1 MHASRTLLRGERFIL
16 PRILILSFA
25 AVLLLACGAE
35 ADARQ
40 SVSAG
45 APKPGQWIEALFS
58 PITDQLN
65 LTPSQQARIEAVANA
80 EFARSQPLL
89 RRLSEITAKLDEE
102 QLKETFDEDGVRA
115 LAAQAGQALTELTV
129 SKLRMKAKVVALLT
143 PEQRALVEQQLLMR
157 AGRGEVPSL
166 Y

>member
-1 MHASRTLLRGERFIL
+1 MPRTLT
-16 PRILILSFA
+16 LIFTA
-25 AVLLLACGAE
+25 LLLLGYGVE
-35 ADARQ
+35 ADAQ
-40 SVSAG
+40 QLG
-45 APKPGQWIEALFS
+45 PTDAPKPGQWVDVLFS

-65 LTPSQQARIEAVANA
+65 LTPAQQAQIESIANA
-80 EFARSQPLL
+80 EFARSQTLM

-129 SKLRMKAKVVALLT
+129 SKLRVKSKVVALLT
-143 PEQRALVEQQLLMR
+143 PEQRALVEQQLLLR
-157 AGRGEVPSL
+157 AGRGEAPSL